1 MNYIV
6 SYPFS
11 TIFYLAIL
19 FLTVSFSYLAS
30 KSNNSKL
37 AKIYIFIVILLLTCV
52 AGFRGETVGIDT
64 HRYLEVIENIEYYI
78 GTYRI
83 KPTEMGYV
91 YYVIFLT
98 TIIKNPQIVLFTS
111 ALITNSLIILR
122 LWSYRQQIVFS
133 FAVFLYV
140 SMYFILTLNTMRQ
153 WIAISLVFFGI
164 KYLFREKYFKFF
176 LLGIVASTFHTS
188 ALISLI
194 LIPIFIFY
202 KRRNSLKSRKL
213 LLAAIIL
220 SPVIIS
226 ISIIVL
232 KSTAVTQYEH
242 YFRNPEL
249 DLSLSWLVRVL
260 IVLFIILFINPKSLV
275 NNINLNTNIQKSI
288 EFYRIIRFIV
298 VLGLLVRSMGLFYE
312 YTARAGLYFSII
324 ELLLFSL
331 VIKFKRYGVFMRF
344 VLIFLALL
352 TFLLAMMNSG
362 YGQMPYIPFWKT

>member
-1 MNYIV
+1 M
-6 SYPFS
+6 
-11 TIFYLAIL
+11 
-19 FLTVSFSYLAS
+19 
-30 KSNNSKL
+30 
-37 AKIYIFIVILLLTCV
+37 
-52 AGFRGETVGIDT
+52 
-64 HRYLEVIENIEYYI
+64 
-78 GTYRI
+78 
-83 KPTEMGYV
+83 
-91 YYVIFLT
+91 
-98 TIIKNPQIVLFTS
+98 
-111 ALITNSLIILR
+111 
-122 LWSYRQQIVFS
+122 
-133 FAVFLYV
+133 
-140 SMYFILTLNTMRQ
+140 
-153 WIAISLVFFGI
+153 FFGI

-298 VLGLLVRSMGLFYE
+298 VLGLLVKFLWV
-312 YTARAGLYFSII
+312 YFMNILQEPVCIFAII